1 MEKILATFKYDTLL
15 IKEFKNWYL
24 LLRSDQVT
32 LGSLV
37 LIEKSFKANYSEIS
51 DLSFMEFGDIVKK
64 IEPALNKLFSYKKIN
79 YMMLMMRDDEV
90 HYHIIPRYSEIKNF
104 NSIEFIDNGWP
115 ALPDMTFIN
124 PLDTDTTSM
133 LIDVLKKTLK

>member
-1 MEKILATFKYDTLL
+1 MEKILATFKYDTML

-37 LIEKSFKANYSEIS
+37 LIEKSLKTKYSEIS
-51 DLSFMEFGDIVKK
+51 DSSFEEFGDIVKK
-64 IEPALNKLFSYKKIN
+64 IEPALNKLFSYEKIN

-90 HYHIIPRYSEIKNF
+90 HYHIIPRYSEVKNF

-115 ALPDMTFIN
+115 ALPDMAFLN
-124 PLDTDTTSM
+124 PLNTQTALK
-133 LIDVLKKTLK
+133 LIDAIKNSL